1 MIPPTDETHRRES
14 TSWIKSANQEL
25 SDFPIQ
31 NLPFGVFC
39 APGTDGNVIGVA
51 IGDSIL
57 NLKAAESV
65 RCLDGLG
72 SEISDACR
80 RDSLNQ
86 LMTEGANSRR
96 RLRRHLFRLLHESA
110 APEIREAAGRCLVPA
125 ASAHL
130 QIPARIG
137 DYTDFYA
144 SIFHATNV
152 GSLFR
157 PENPLLANYKWLPI
171 GYHGRAS
178 SIVISGSSVRRPQ
191 GQFMPENASVPEFGP
206 SRALD
211 YELEIGAYVADGNA
225 LGEPIAIT
233 EAETRIFGLCL
244 VNDWSARDI
253 QSWEYQPL
261 GPFLG
266 KSFATTISPWVITT
280 EALAPYRCPACS
292 RPAGDPEPVSY
303 LDSKE
308 NRESGGFDIT
318 LEVNF
323 SSARMRKENISPIRL
338 SQGHFREMYWTLAQM
353 FAHHSSNG
361 CNLRPGDLI
370 ATGTI
375 SGPSPDLLGC
385 LLEITRRGKAKLR
398 LPTGEERTFLQDDD
412 EVMFRAWCE
421 APGFAR
427 IGFGECRG
435 RIQSS

>member
-1 MIPPTDETHRRES
+1 MIPPTDETHRPES
-14 TSWIKSANQEL
+14 SSWVKSADQRQ

-31 NLPFGVFC
+31 NLPFGVFH
-39 APGTDGNVIGVA
+39 APGTDGEVIGVA

-57 NLKAAESV
+57 NLKAAQIV
-65 RCLDGLG
+65 GCLDGLG
-72 SEISDACR
+72 CEVAEACR

-86 LMTEGANSRR
+86 LMSIGAISRQ
-96 RLRRHLFRLLHESA
+96 RLRHHLFRLLHESA
-110 APEIREAAGRCLVPA
+110 APEIRAAAGKCLVPTT
-125 ASAHL
+125 SAYL

-137 DYTDFYA
+137 DFTDFYA

-152 GSLFR
+152 GGLFR
-157 PENPLLANYKWLPI
+157 PANPLLPNYKWVPI

-178 SIVISGSSVRRPQ
+178 SIVISGTGVRRPQ
-191 GQFMPENASVPEFGP
+191 GQFMPENASAPKFGP
-206 SRALD
+206 SRAMD
-211 YELEIGAYVADGNA
+211 YELEIGAYVAEGNP
-225 LGEPIAIT
+225 LGEPIALA
-233 EAETRIFGLCL
+233 EAEAHVFGLCL

-266 KSFATTISPWVITT
+266 KSFATTISPWVITAD
-280 EALAPYRCPACS
+280 ALAPYRCCAYS
-292 RPAGDPEPVSY
+292 RPAGDPEPLSY
-303 LDSKE
+303 LDSEE

-318 LEVNF
+318 LEVSF
-323 SSARMRKENISPIRL
+323 SSERMRKENIAAVRL
-338 SQGHFREMYWTLAQM
+338 SQGPFRHVYWTLAQL

-370 ATGTI
+370 ATGTV
-375 SGPSPDLLGC
+375 SGPTPDSLGC
-385 LLEITRRGKAKLR
+385 LLEITRRGKEKFR
-398 LPTGEERTFLQDDD
+398 LPSGEERAFLEDDD
-412 EVMFRAWCE
+412 EVIFRAWCE